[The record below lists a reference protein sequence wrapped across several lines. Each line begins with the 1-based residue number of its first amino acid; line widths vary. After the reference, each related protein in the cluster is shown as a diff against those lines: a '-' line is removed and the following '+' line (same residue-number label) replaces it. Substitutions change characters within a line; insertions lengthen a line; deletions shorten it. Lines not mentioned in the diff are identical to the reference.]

1 MKMPSLNIDV
11 FKHYLQKIFRRPQ
24 GYSAPH
30 FDPENVDPHKCLMVV
45 GVVGGRL
52 EVYHNRI
59 RIVRDGIINQL
70 LELFGASSGNVDTTI
85 MINRLS
91 VVNISSPF
99 LINDFVYFAYPG
111 SPPRTGH
118 HLRDAT
124 AENAFML
131 NFFDNR
137 RVFDALELITELA
150 EDKVVSNILLRKRL
164 VRI

>member
-1 MKMPSLNIDV
+1 MKIKVLKNWLHRLIA
-11 FKHYLQKIFRRPQ
+11 RPKS
-24 GYSAPH
+24 YSPPN
-30 FDPENVDPHKCLMVV
+30 FDSINMDSQKCLMVV

-52 EVYHNRI
+52 EVYSNRI
-59 RIVRDGIINQL
+59 RIVRDGIINQI
-70 LELFGASSGNVDTTI
+70 LELFGASSGYVDTTI
-85 MINRLS
+85 MINKLS
-91 VVNISSPF
+91 VVNISSPL

-137 RVFDALELITELA
+137 RVFDAIELITELA

-164 VRI
+164 VQI

>member
-1 MKMPSLNIDV
+1 MLALKRWLRRIVARPHIYSMPDV
-11 FKHYLQKIFRRPQ
+11 DFSDVESH
-24 GYSAPH
+24 
-30 FDPENVDPHKCLMVV
+30 ECLMVV
-45 GVVGGRL
+45 QVFGGRL

-85 MINRLS
+85 MINKLS
-91 VVNISSPF
+91 VINISSPF
-99 LINDFVYFAYPG
+99 LINDFVYFGYPG

-137 RVFDALELITELA
+137 RVFDAIELITELA
-150 EDKVVSNILLRKRL
+150 ENKVVSNILLRRRL
-164 VRI
+164 VQP